1 MWVNEKPNSNHGRSS
16 FILDAVIMWINEK
29 PNWIHYDFLSLWKLV
44 IGGFQEPWQIQQ
56 PRRWRFWPWRFNVPA
71 TIPSLSLE
79 TPGRWGEVGCGMVWW
94 GLFALPEESPQVI
107 QQKKMG
113 GGDTVSG
120 KKLNKSNIPKKTGK
134 LENDLETWGGIYQSP
149 RRGKNVWRYLVCSA
163 TTWKG
168 TLEVRLPIAFG

>member
-1 MWVNEKPNSNHGRSS
+1 MGFICSS
-16 FILDAVIMWINEK
+16 
-29 PNWIHYDFLSLWKLV
+29 
-44 IGGFQEPWQIQQ
+44 
-56 PRRWRFWPWRFNVPA
+56 RRVTTSYP
-71 TIPSLSLE
+71 T
-79 TPGRWGEVGCGMVWW
+79 
-94 GLFALPEESPQVI
+94 
-107 QQKKMG
+107 KKHG